1 MDDVAASN
9 DLGAFQILA
18 QVRLSQ
24 FPCQVGLRFAYR
36 AVNRSVV
43 GSLVVGFAIAAE
55 INPG

>member
-18 QVRLSQ
+18 QVTLSQ

-43 GSLVVGFAIAAE
+43 VVAFVVIAAE

>member
-18 QVRLSQ
+18 QVTLSQ

-43 GSLVVGFAIAAE
+43 VVAFVGFVIAAE